1 MTKQGLPQLFLR
13 IALAFSMLSAVAD
26 RFGIWTENVS
36 WGNWASFEDYTLT
49 LTFFLPKYLSEL
61 GAYGATFLE
70 ILFSILL
77 LIGFKTRITALGTFL
92 LLTIFALAMSIAV
105 GVKVTFDYSVWTSA
119 TAALLLAVQSQ
130 YLFSIDQLMINK
142 NVVD

>member
-36 WGNWASFEDYTLT
+36 WGNWASFEDYTRT

-61 GAYGATFLE
+61 GDF
-70 ILFSILL
+70 
-77 LIGFKTRITALGTFL
+77 
-92 LLTIFALAMSIAV
+92 
-105 GVKVTFDYSVWTSA
+105 
-119 TAALLLAVQSQ
+119 
-130 YLFSIDQLMINK
+130 
-142 NVVD
+142 